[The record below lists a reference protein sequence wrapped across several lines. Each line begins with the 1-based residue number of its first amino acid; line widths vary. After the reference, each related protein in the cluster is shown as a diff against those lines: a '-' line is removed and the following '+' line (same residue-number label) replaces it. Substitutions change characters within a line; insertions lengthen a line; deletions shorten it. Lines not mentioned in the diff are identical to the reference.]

1 MNRSPVKHIIC
12 HRCPAGASRF
22 VFQVGCVFEEV
33 AANDKFEYLKLIP
46 VSLRSGADGHG
57 STYQT
62 SKYPD
67 VNLLIPR
74 ASMNDFQCT
83 ESISG
88 DVTDRV
94 KCYRLSFKMPHVNT
108 VISRR
113 N

>member
-1 MNRSPVKHIIC
+1 VPRRSIEV
-12 HRCPAGASRF
+12 
-22 VFQVGCVFEEV
+22 VFQVGYIFEEV

-46 VSLRSGADGHG
+46 VSLRSGVDGDG
-57 STYQT
+57 LTYQT

-94 KCYRLSFKMPHVNT
+94 KCYRLSFKMPYVNA

-113 N
+113 S